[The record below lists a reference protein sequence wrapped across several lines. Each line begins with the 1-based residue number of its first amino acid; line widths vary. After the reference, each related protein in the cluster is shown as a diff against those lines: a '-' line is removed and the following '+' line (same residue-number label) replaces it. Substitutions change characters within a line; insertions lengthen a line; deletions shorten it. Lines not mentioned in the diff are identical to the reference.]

1 MSRKQADSEI
11 DQAMDSFR
19 AEMKD
24 AIDEGVDD
32 HEANMTKMGFLF
44 LGIFV
49 SVIAIAAFLP

>member
-1 MSRKQADSEI
+1 
-11 DQAMDSFR
+11 
-19 AEMKD
+19 MKD

-44 LGIFV
+44 LGIFA